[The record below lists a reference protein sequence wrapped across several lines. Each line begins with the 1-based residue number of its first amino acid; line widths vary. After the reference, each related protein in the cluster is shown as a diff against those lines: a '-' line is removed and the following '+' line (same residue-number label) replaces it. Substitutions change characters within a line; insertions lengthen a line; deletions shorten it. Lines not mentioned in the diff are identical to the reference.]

1 MSDERS
7 IPIGGHCP
15 PNSTLK
21 IMSYTMVKEKEI
33 LNEKVSYYLYENFI
47 ILNLATSA
55 KSRSGEAAKP
65 RSY

>member
-21 IMSYTMVKEKEI
+21 IIKLLFIRKFYNFSY
-33 LNEKVSYYLYENFI
+33 
-47 ILNLATSA
+47 LNLKSSTKSTSA